1 MQQQTSK
8 SHRLLRFLEYVL
20 IIGASVPAFAGPIL
34 ADKSS
39 FPPPTSVASIKASV
53 FNLKNSK
60 AKSFTLIEYTL
71 PAPDSVPHIIAI
83 DAKDSVWFSESGGG
97 FAKNF
102 IDVPAQS
109 RIGRIDQNGSMAEWD
124 LGGQGTSPMG
134 IAFDS
139 AGDLWIAERLANRI
153 TRLRKSGGS
162 DHYSIPTLGS
172 WPTGLAIAPNGKV
185 WFTETKGDK
194 IGVVDPSSGQLREF
208 PLPVSKTMSTGI
220 GVDHDGRVWI
230 AQRDVNIIGVFDP
243 STEKFSQFPVPTEGA
258 KPCGIMVDAKGRVW
272 FSERNGGKLGTINM
286 SGEIHEYS
294 LPGHFDGPFLMVS
307 DRRGDV
313 WFSEIFSN
321 RIGRFHPEDRSF
333 DEFPIPGDK
342 AYPAGLALDSK
353 GDIWFAEQ
361 GTNKIGLLVRGD
373 LSYIAG
379 EDQKASVSTPTSQ
392 GEFTI
397 NELHV
402 PTSQSIPGIV
412 AVDRNNVV
420 WFTEMGGGFIG
431 PGFPPGTPGSK
442 VGYVQDGQLH
452 EVSMPTPDSG
462 PTSLSKDPCS
472 SDIWVTLRAA
482 NKIARIRN
490 FQVTEYAIPVKDS
503 FAVGIAVDYDH
514 NVWVALS
521 DAAKIAR
528 MTPTGEWRTLDIPD
542 PDAQPRTVFVDSH
555 NEVWFAEKVGNH
567 IGHIDKKSWTLERW
581 LIPTKMAWPLSLE
594 EDNAGNLWFAEMRAD
609 KISRL
614 DRQTKVITEYPL
626 PVKSAPFK
634 LLYDNENSAFWVSTV
649 FASSVMRFD
658 LRTHQVVANYQT
670 PSEGAWVG
678 GLDRDADSCIWFS
691 EQFADKIGRL
701 CIAGVSRQ
709 AANRLNGI
717 TNSTN

>member
-1 MQQQTSK
+1 MQQQIS
-8 SHRLLRFLEYVL
+8 SRHNFRHIVQALSRAVAVL
-20 IIGASVPAFAGPIL
+20 SMGAIQLCAL
-34 ADKSS
+34 AVGGESPT
-39 FPPPTSVASIKASV
+39 FMPPTSVTNVKANV

-60 AKSFTLIEYTL
+60 SKSFTLIEYTL
-71 PAPDSVPHIIAI
+71 PAADSVPHIVLV
-83 DAKDSVWFSESGGG
+83 DAKDYVWFSESGGG

-109 RIGRIDQNGSMAEWD
+109 RLGRIDQNGSMFEWE

-134 IAFDS
+134 IAFDQ
-139 AGDLWIAERLANRI
+139 AGDLWVVERLANRI
-153 TRLRKSGGS
+153 TRLRKGGGS
-162 DHYSIPTLGS
+162 DHYPVPTAGA
-172 WPTGLAIAPNGKV
+172 WPTALAIASNGKV

-194 IGVVDPSSGQLREF
+194 IGVIDPSNGALKEY
-208 PLPVSKTMSTGI
+208 PLPVTHTMSTGI
-220 GVDHDGRVWI
+220 AVDREGRVWI
-230 AQRDVNIIGVFDP
+230 AQRDVNIIGMFEP
-243 STEKFSQFPVPTEGA
+243 AQEKFSQFPLPTPDG
-258 KPCGIMVDAKGRVW
+258 KPCGVMVDNQGQVW
-272 FSERNGGKLGTINM
+272 FSERNGGKLGTITAK
-286 SGEIHEYS
+286 GDIQEFP
-294 LPGHFDGPFLMVS
+294 LPGHFDGPFLMVA

-321 RIGRFHPEDRSF
+321 QIGRFHPADKTFE
-333 DEFPIPGDK
+333 EYPIPGDK

-353 GDIWFAEQ
+353 GDVWFAEQ

-373 LSYIAG
+373 LSYIAN
-379 EDQKASVSTPTSQ
+379 EDPHDSGSAPLNQSDNFKIHEFQLPTA
-392 GEFTI
+392 
-397 NELHV
+397 
-402 PTSQSIPGIV
+402 QSIPGIV
-412 AVDRNNVV
+412 AVDRNNIV

-442 VGYVQDGQLH
+442 VGYIRDGELH
-452 EVSMPTPDSG
+452 EISLPTADSG
-462 PTSLSKDPCS
+462 PTSLSKDPCG

-490 FQVTEYAIPVKDS
+490 FEATEYDIPVKDA

-528 MTPTGEWRTLDIPD
+528 MSPTGEWRTLDLPD
-542 PDAQPRTVFVDSH
+542 PDAQPRTVFVDSK

-567 IGHIDKKSWTLERW
+567 IGHVDKKNWTLERW
-581 LIPTKMAWPLSLE
+581 LIPTRVAWPLSLE
-594 EDNAGNLWFAEMRAD
+594 EDSTGNLWFAEMRAD
-609 KISRL
+609 KIARI
-614 DRQTKVITEYPL
+614 DRQTKTFTEYPL

-634 LLYDNENSAFWVSTV
+634 LLYDNTNSAFWVSTV

-658 LRTHQVVANYQT
+658 LHTNKVVANYQT

-678 GLDRDADSCIWFS
+678 GLDRDTDSCIWFS

-701 CIAGVSRQ
+701 CISGVSRQ
-709 AANRLNGI
+709 WQ
-717 TNSTN
+717 TP

>member
-1 MQQQTSK
+1 MPQPIGK
-8 SHRLLRFLEYVL
+8 SPSCRRLLEYVL
-20 IIGASVPAFAGPIL
+20 IGLGATLQAFVSPIM
-34 ADKSS
+34 ADTVTFS
-39 FPPPTSVASIKASV
+39 PPTSVANIKASV

-60 AKSFTLIEYTL
+60 DKSFTLIEYTL
-71 PAPDSVPHIIAI
+71 PAPDSVPHIVVV
-83 DAKDSVWFSESGGG
+83 DPKDYVWFSESGGG

-102 IDVPAQS
+102 LDVPAQS
-109 RIGRIDQNGSMAEWD
+109 KIGRIDQNGSMVEWD

-134 IAFDS
+134 IAFDRV
-139 AGDLWIAERLANRI
+139 GDLWIAERLANRI
-153 TRLRKSGGS
+153 TRLRKNGGS
-162 DHYSIPTLGS
+162 DHYPIPTAGS
-172 WPTGLAIAPNGKV
+172 WPTGLAVAPNGKV

-194 IGVVDPSSGQLREF
+194 IGVVDPADGRLREY
-208 PLPVSKTMSTGI
+208 PLPVSNTMSTGI
-220 GVDHDGRVWI
+220 AVDQQGRVWI
-230 AQRDVNIIGVFDP
+230 AQRDVNIIGLFEP
-243 STEKFSQFPVPTEGA
+243 SSEKFSQFPLPTASA
-258 KPCGIMVDAKGRVW
+258 KPCGVMVDANGQVW
-272 FSERNGGKLGTINM
+272 FSERNGGKLGTI
-286 SGEIHEYS
+286 SPAGAIQEFP
-294 LPGHFDGPFLMVS
+294 LPGHFDGPFLMVA

-313 WFSEIFSN
+313 WFSEIFSG
-321 RIGRFHPEDRSF
+321 RIGRFHPSDRTF

-379 EDQKASVSTPTSQ
+379 EDPKASVSTPAGQ
-392 GEFTI
+392 GEFKI
-397 NELHV
+397 KEFQV

-442 VGYVQDGQLH
+442 VGYIRDGELH
-452 EVSMPTPDSG
+452 EVTMPTADSG
-462 PTSLSKDPCS
+462 PTSLSKDPCGA
-472 SDIWVTLRAA
+472 DIWVTLRAA
-482 NKIARIRN
+482 NKIARIRD
-490 FQVTEYAIPVKDS
+490 FQATEYDIPVPNS

-528 MTPTGEWRTLDIPD
+528 MTPSGEWRMLDIPD
-542 PDAQPRTVFVDSH
+542 PDAQPRTVFVDTH

-567 IGHIDKKSWTLERW
+567 IGHVDQKNWTLERW
-581 LIPTKMAWPLSLE
+581 LIPTRVAWPLSLE
-594 EDNAGNLWFAEMRAD
+594 EDKAGNLWFAEMRAD
-609 KISRL
+609 KIARL
-614 DRQTKVITEYPL
+614 DRQTKAFTEYPL

-634 LLYDNENSAFWVSTV
+634 LLYDDANAAFWVSTV

-658 LRTHQVVANYQT
+658 LHTNQVIANYQT

-701 CIAGVSRQ
+701 CIGGISRQ
-709 AANRLNGI
+709 
-717 TNSTN
+717 